1 MKKSSKAT
9 SPKSLTSA
17 HAALHRWYKANGRHH
32 LPWRQTADPY
42 HIWVSEIML
51 QQTQVKTVLERFYFP
66 FLEKFPT
73 VEALAQA
80 SEQQVLKAWQGLG
93 YYTRARNLHKAAQ
106 QLANDAGLVNPASRQ
121 PAQRCSMRE
130 LVNERGN
137 NKTDYLLSLPGI
149 GQNTAHAILA
159 FGFHQ
164 PVPVMEANVKRILAR
179 VFALENPSAATLWEK
194 AEALLDRKKPFNYNQ
209 AMMDIGSLV
218 CLTKKPHCGACP
230 LNTICAGKENPERYP
245 QKKNAKKTPVRKRSI
260 VLFQNND
267 GEIFLE
273 KRDGKFLAGLY
284 GFKEYEAGRA
294 IVFDNKKFAAGEL
307 KKLGRI
313 THIYSH
319 FTLKAEVYVAAT
331 EGGGKGWFTHR
342 TIATL
347 PLSKADEKAL
357 ALLKPSGR
365 KMAVK
370 RRTQALAVTTA

>member
-1 MKKSSKAT
+1 M
-9 SPKSLTSA
+9 
-17 HAALHRWYKANGRHH
+17 
-32 LPWRQTADPY
+32 DPY

-73 VEALAQA
+73 VEMLAKA

-106 QLANDAGLVNPASRQ
+106 QLVNDAGLVNPASRQ
-121 PAQRCSMRE
+121 PAKRRSMRE

-137 NKTDYLLSLPGI
+137 NKTDYLLSLPGV

-179 VFALENPSAATLWEK
+179 VFALKNPSAVELWEK
-194 AEALLDRKKPFNYNQ
+194 AESLLDSKKPFDYNQ

-218 CLTKKPHCGACP
+218 CLPKNPRCGECP
-230 LNTICAGKENPERYP
+230 LSTVCVGKKNPEHYP
-245 QKKNAKKTPVRKRSI
+245 QKKIAKKTPVRERSI
-260 VLFQNND
+260 VLFQNNE
-267 GEIFLE
+267 GALFLE

-284 GFKEYEAGRA
+284 GFKEYEAERT
-294 IVFDNKKFAAGEL
+294 IVFDNKKIAASAL
-307 KKLGRI
+307 RKLGSI
-313 THIYSH
+313 THMYSH
-319 FTLKAEVYVAAT
+319 FTLKADVYVAT
-331 EGGGKGWFTHR
+331 TDGCGNGWFAPKA
-342 TIATL
+342 ISAL

-370 RRTQALAVTTA
+370 RRKRAAA